1 MSDMPGVG
9 GSTYECL
16 LTLLSPWVLILE
28 FGQVVDI
35 LVDNDPEIVSFVV
48 RRNVAGRE

>member
-1 MSDMPGVG
+1 MCFLCHLDV
-9 GSTYECL
+9 L
-16 LTLLSPWVLILE
+16 LTLLSSRVFILE

-35 LVDNDPEIVSFVV
+35 LVYDDPEVVSFVV